1 MGRFLSAAQF
11 WQLMKR
17 WAIPDS
23 DALDLIAF
31 AGKIGKS
38 GKRPRFRFSPHQK
51 RLTTYLA
58 EIDCAL
64 VAAGEDPTWLGRKSR
79 SFKGQTPLALM
90 IKRGEEGMADVL
102 KFLNRT
108 VLREALKFRQ

>member
-1 MGRFLSAAQF
+1 VGRFLSAAQF
-11 WQLMKR
+11 WQVMER
-17 WAIPDS
+17 WAIPVT

-31 AGKIGKS
+31 VGKIGKS

-58 EIDCAL
+58 EIDSAL
-64 VAAGEDPTWLGRKSR
+64 IAAGEDPAWLGRKNR
-79 SFKGQTPLALM
+79 AFKGQTPLDVM

-102 KFLNRT
+102 RFLNRS
-108 VLREALKFRQ
+108 VLRMALKS